1 MDRKTRIT
9 KIAEKALRNG
19 RGEFR
24 IKVETKDDATVE
36 SIFLGTG
43 SGGGLLQAAHSFV
56 NAVVAIMAQDDDG
69 DGPDYGEVLE
79 ILAEMDRLTDRSTIV
94 QRVDRK
100 DND

>member
-9 KIAEKALRNG
+9 EIAEEALRNG
-19 RGEFR
+19 RGEFH
-24 IKVETKDDATVE
+24 IKVVPKDDETAE
-36 SIFLGTG
+36 SIFLGTS

-56 NAVVAIMAQDDDG
+56 NAAVAVMAQDGDG

-79 ILAEMDRLTDRSTIV
+79 ILAEMDRLTDHCTIV
-94 QRVDRK
+94 QRNDRK